1 MNPSASNIAMGLRG
15 SALFNGTT
23 LEGRMDMMSAVCP
36 VEVVMIALGK
46 SFNSRALS
54 SSTALVEAVVVVS
67 VEVVVAVSVDV
78 VVAVSVAVVVAEVV
92 EVSVVEVVAVSV
104 AEVVVE
110 SVAVV
115 VAESV
120 AVVEVVVVHSVN
132 VPATQEFVMVS
143 LTVTVA
149 MEVDVEVNVI
159 ETKSALP
166 SAGEFNPE
174 STKSS
179 MSLMYSLFLGGSM
192 GGRLIE
198 KEIKN
203 DSCMKVFIV
212 P

>member
-1 MNPSASNIAMGLRG
+1 MGLKG
-15 SALFNGTT
+15 ASFFNGTT
-23 LEGRMDMMSAVCP
+23 LEGRMDVMSAVCP
-36 VEVVMIALGK
+36 VEVVMIALAK
-46 SFNSRALS
+46 SFKSRALS

-78 VVAVSVAVVVAEVV
+78 VVAESVVVAE
-92 EVSVVEVVAVSV
+92 AV

-110 SVAVV
+110 AVSVVAEAVAEVVVEAVSVV
-115 VAESV
+115 VAE
-120 AVVEVVVVHSVN
+120 VEVVEVHSVN
-132 VPATQEFVMVS
+132 VPDTQEGVTVE

>member
-1 MNPSASNIAMGLRG
+1 MNPSASNIAIGLRG

-67 VEVVVAVSVDV
+67 V
-78 VVAVSVAVVVAEVV
+78 VVAEVV

-104 AEVVVE
+104 VEVVVE

-149 MEVDVEVNVI
+149 M
-159 ETKSALP
+159 
-166 SAGEFNPE
+166 
-174 STKSS
+174 
-179 MSLMYSLFLGGSM
+179 
-192 GGRLIE
+192 
-198 KEIKN
+198 
-203 DSCMKVFIV
+203 
-212 P
+212 